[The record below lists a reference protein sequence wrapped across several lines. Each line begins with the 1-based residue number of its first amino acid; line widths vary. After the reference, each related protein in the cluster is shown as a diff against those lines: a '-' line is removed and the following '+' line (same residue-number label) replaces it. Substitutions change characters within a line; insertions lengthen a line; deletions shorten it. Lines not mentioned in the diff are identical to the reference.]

1 MRMSQFQSPFDEPT
15 TEPRKTSGLAITSLV
30 CSLIFCVPLVTPI
43 LGIIFGIAG
52 ILSVQGN
59 PRRKGM
65 GLAVAGLLIGLIV
78 GFGQLAIGYAGYKG
92 FVAFR
97 DAPVEAMQAGFSGDL
112 AGFKTHFGSAGQAV
126 TDAEAQAFIDELRN
140 RYGEFQR
147 SDLDFMAFQGMQPIQ
162 PGQTVFTLPWVLVFD
177 NGRVVVKMTFDER
190 DQRDDQIIFSAIQV
204 VDEARGDL
212 FFPAK
217 ETDAPEPADAEGVE
231 APAENEG

>member
-1 MRMSQFQSPFDEPT
+1 MSQFQSPFDEQT
-15 TEPRKTSGLAITSLV
+15 AEPRKTSGLAITSLV

-43 LGIIFGIAG
+43 LGVIFGIAG

-78 GFGQLAIGYAGYKG
+78 GFGQIALGYAAYKG
-92 FVAFR
+92 FTVFR
-97 DAPVEAMQAGFSGDL
+97 DAPVQAMQAGFSGDL
-112 AGFKTHFGSAGQAV
+112 NGFKTCFGSAGQAA
-126 TDAEAQAFIDELRN
+126 TDAEVQAFIDELRS

-177 NGRVVVKMTFDER
+177 SGRVVVQLTFDER

-204 VDEARGDL
+204 IDATRGDL
-212 FFPAK
+212 FFPVK
-217 ETDAPEPADAEGVE
+217 DTDAPEPAGDEGVE
-231 APAENEG
+231 APGENEG